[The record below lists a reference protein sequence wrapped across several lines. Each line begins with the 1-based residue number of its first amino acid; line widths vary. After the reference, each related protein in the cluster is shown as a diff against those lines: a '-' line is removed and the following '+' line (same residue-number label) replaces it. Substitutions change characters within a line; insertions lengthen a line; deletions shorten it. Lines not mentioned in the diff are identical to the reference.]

1 MPHTTNTFQNP
12 LAARDRKPLVLVIED
27 HEDTRSLLRYMIE
40 ANDCSVIE
48 AEDGEQGVNMAE
60 LMVPDLILMD
70 TSLPRLDGLEATRRI
85 RRLAGTERVP
95 IIFISGFTHP
105 ESRAEA
111 LATGGNDY
119 LVKPLDLNDLDAAVK
134 KQLAKDSQ
142 LFRTASPAS

>member
-1 MPHTTNTFQNP
+1 
-12 LAARDRKPLVLVIED
+12 
-27 HEDTRSLLRYMIE
+27 MIE

-95 IIFISGFTHP
+95 IIFISGLRIRNLGRKLWH
-105 ESRAEA
+105 RR
-111 LATGGNDY
+111 
-119 LVKPLDLNDLDAAVK
+119 
-134 KQLAKDSQ
+134 Q
-142 LFRTASPAS
+142 